1 MRRGQRASAAHL
13 AADALEAA
21 VVVATDGHPVTV
33 ELAIVAYAAVFGK
46 EDVNYALRNCF
57 GVVTYEKP
65 L

>member
-1 MRRGQRASAAHL
+1 MRRGQRASVHPAEDVVKAA
-13 AADALEAA
+13 A
-21 VVVATDGHPVTV
+21 VVATDGHPVTV

>member
-1 MRRGQRASAAHL
+1 VSELHPVEGVVK
-13 AADALEAA
+13 AA

-46 EDVNYALRNCF
+46 EDVNYALRNCS